1 MIFTISASI
10 LLSHLNKIGGAVG
23 VNSSMPIL
31 EDILFDLQDSTLK
44 LSATDL
50 ETSMSTRIDV
60 MGAESGL
67 VAIPCKILTDIIKS
81 LPDQPIT
88 FHVNEENYNI
98 QLSTSN
104 GKFHITGENGEEFP
118 VIPEPGAAK
127 ELVINTTVLDTA
139 INNTLFAVSTDE
151 LRRTM
156 TGVLFELGTEGI
168 NFVATDAHKLAKYR
182 RTDLNYDEESSFV
195 MPKKAL
201 NLINKSLP
209 NDGSA
214 IKIAYDYANA
224 FFTYGDTRLVCRL
237 IDGKYPNYTA
247 VIPIDNPHRLLVNR
261 GDLLNSLRRISLF
274 ANKDTYQVHFDIKEN
289 ELVLSA
295 QDLDY
300 SNKGQER
307 LDCQYNGDDLEIAF
321 NARFLGEIL
330 NTLNSEEVCF
340 KLETSSRAVLIEP
353 LENLDDE
360 VLTML
365 IMPIM
370 LD

>member
-1 MIFTISASI
+1 MIFTVSASI
-10 LLSHLNKIGGAVG
+10 LLGHLNKIGGAVG

-31 EDILFDLQDSTLK
+31 EDILFDLQDNTLR

-50 ETSMSTRIDV
+50 ETSMSTSIEV
-60 MGAESGL
+60 MGSESGL
-67 VAIPCKILTDIIKS
+67 VAIPCKILQDIIKS

-88 FHVNEENYNI
+88 FHVNKENYSI

-118 VIPEPGAAK
+118 TISEPGAAK
-127 ELVINTTVLDTA
+127 ELVLQTSILEHA
-139 INNTLFAVSTDE
+139 IGNTLFAVSGDE

-156 TGVLFELGTEGI
+156 TGVLFELDTDGI

-182 RTDLNYDEESSFV
+182 RIDLTYDEASSFV

-201 NLINKSLP
+201 TLIGKSLP
-209 NDGSA
+209 KDGSVV
-214 IKIAYDYANA
+214 KIAYDYANA
-224 FFTYGDTRLVCRL
+224 FFTYGDTRLTCRL

-274 ANKDTYQVHFDIKEN
+274 ANKDTYQVYFDIKES
-289 ELVLSA
+289 ELTLSA

-300 SNKGQER
+300 SNKGSER

-321 NARFLGEIL
+321 NARFLAEIL
-330 NTLNSEEVCF
+330 NTLSSEEVCF
-340 KLETSSRAVLIEP
+340 KLATSSRAVLIEP
-353 LENLDDE
+353 LENDEDE
-360 VLTML
+360 VITML

-370 LD
+370 ID